1 MSALFGSQGFA
12 TLSACQL
19 NYVVYAPSSIR
30 RRTSPPPSRG
40 GARYLGVDPY
50 FDEPFYVGFEV
61 AGYELGLVPTEE
73 TDASPTTYWGV
84 DDVAQAVADA
94 EANGAVLLEAP
105 QDVGDGIIVAS
116 VENPSGHVVGLIYN
130 PHFVAK

>member
-1 MSALFGSQGFA
+1 MSTQLRGLR
-12 TLSACQL
+12 TLIYPTCDLAAAKSWW
-19 NYVVYAPSSIR
+19 SD
-30 RRTSPPPSRG
+30 
-40 GARYLGVDPY
+40 YLGIAPY

-61 AGYELGLVPTEE
+61 AGYELGLVPTEQTE
-73 TDASPTTYWGV
+73 SNPTTYWGV

-94 EANGAVLLEAP
+94 EANGATVLEAP

>member
-1 MSALFGSQGFA
+1 MSSELRGLRTVIYPTTDLAASQSWWSDYLGFA
-12 TLSACQL
+12 
-19 NYVVYAPSSIR
+19 
-30 RRTSPPPSRG
+30 
-40 GARYLGVDPY
+40 PY

-73 TDASPTTYWGV
+73 SGAGPTTYWGV
-84 DDVAQAVADA
+84 DDVAHAVADA

-116 VENPSGHVVGLIYN
+116 FENPSGHVVGLIYN
-130 PHFVAK
+130 PHFTAK

>member
-1 MSALFGSQGFA
+1 LAADKAWWSDYLGFA
-12 TLSACQL
+12 
-19 NYVVYAPSSIR
+19 
-30 RRTSPPPSRG
+30 
-40 GARYLGVDPY
+40 PY

-73 TDASPTTYWGV
+73 ASSNPTTYWGV
-84 DDVAQAVADA
+84 DDVAAAVADA
-94 EANGAVLLEAP
+94 ESHGATVLEAP

-116 VENPSGHVVGLIYN
+116 VEIPSGHVVGLIHN

>member
-1 MSALFGSQGFA
+1 MSTQLRGLRTLIYPTTDLASSKAWWTDYLGFA
-12 TLSACQL
+12 
-19 NYVVYAPSSIR
+19 
-30 RRTSPPPSRG
+30 
-40 GARYLGVDPY
+40 PY

-61 AGYELGLVPTEE
+61 AGYELGLVPTDE
-73 TDASPTTYWGV
+73 TGSSPTTYWGV

-94 EANGAVLLEAP
+94 EANGATLLDAP

-116 VENPSGHVVGLIYN
+116 VENPNGDVIGLIFN

>member
-1 MSALFGSQGFA
+1 MSTELRG
-12 TLSACQL
+12 L
-19 NYVVYAPSSIR
+19 
-30 RRTSPPPSRG
+30 RTVIYPTTDLAVAKAWWIG
-40 GARYLGVDPY
+40 YLGFDPY

-61 AGYELGLVPTEE
+61 AGYELGLVPTDE

-84 DDVAQAVADA
+84 DDVPQAVTNA

-116 VENPSGHVVGLIYN
+116 VENPSGHVIGLIFN
-130 PHFVAK
+130 PHFAVK